1 MLLHSSCSTKFFFLG
16 KSLGLLIVLLISN
29 KRSKYSS
36 QHFYFNP
43 EIRVL
48 TIVRVENN
56 HYFLDTMVGY
66 GYGYRPFEKS
76 YGWLWLGYITIL
88 TIITKITVLT
98 IITIITIIT
107 INGYHG

>member
-1 MLLHSSCSTKFFFLG
+1 MSDPFLFDIDF
-16 KSLGLLIVLLISN
+16 KN
-29 KRSKYSS
+29 KMTWVR
-36 QHFYFNP
+36 
-43 EIRVL
+43 
-48 TIVRVENN
+48 TRVENN

-88 TIITKITVLT
+88 TIIIKITVLT

-107 INGYHG
+107 INGLKGSI

>member
-1 MLLHSSCSTKFFFLG
+1 MDHIIW
-16 KSLGLLIVLLISN
+16 SLESYGS
-29 KRSKYSS
+29 
-36 QHFYFNP
+36 
-43 EIRVL
+43 
-48 TIVRVENN
+48 RVENN

-66 GYGYRPFEKS
+66 GYGYRPFKKP
-76 YGWLWLGYITIL
+76 YGWLWFGYITIL

>member
-1 MLLHSSCSTKFFFLG
+1 MIQKL
-16 KSLGLLIVLLISN
+16 
-29 KRSKYSS
+29 
-36 QHFYFNP
+36 P
-43 EIRVL
+43 EISTNNNL
-48 TIVRVENN
+48 NDHSEKKNQIFYDQKKAKSILKSTGIVITGIQLFVISRVENN
-56 HYFLDTMVGY
+56 HYFFDTMVGY
-66 GYGYRPFEKS
+66 GYRPFKKS